1 MFYFAG
7 IEQERGKEY
16 GWEKQGR
23 RAGGRAGKRPQ
34 QRKNRGGGTTLL
46 RTFSKENSRRSG
58 SIWTAHK
65 GSFFSAGTTN
75 KESPPETSNEQL
87 AGNS

>member
-16 GWEKQGR
+16 EWEKQGR

-34 QRKNRGGGTTLL
+34 QRKNRGGGYDP
-46 RTFSKENSRRSG
+46 SKN
-58 SIWTAHK
+58 
-65 GSFFSAGTTN
+65 FF
-75 KESPPETSNEQL
+75 KRE
-87 AGNS
+87 

>member
-16 GWEKQGR
+16 EWEKQGR

-75 KESPPETSNEQL
+75 KESPPETSNEQR
-87 AGNS
+87 AASS

>member
-1 MFYFAG
+1 MNG
-7 IEQERGKEY
+7 RNRGDVRVVEPENARSR
-16 GWEKQGR
+16 EKI
-23 RAGGRAGKRPQ
+23 
-34 QRKNRGGGTTLL
+34 GGGTTLL

-65 GSFFSAGTTN
+65 GSFFSARNTN

-87 AGNS
+87 KAKS

>member
-1 MFYFAG
+1 MDG
-7 IEQERGKEY
+7 RNRGDVRVVEPENARS
-16 GWEKQGR
+16 GEKI
-23 RAGGRAGKRPQ
+23 
-34 QRKNRGGGTTLL
+34 GGGTTLL

-87 AGNS
+87 AISNEQLATRS

>member
-16 GWEKQGR
+16 EWEKQGR
-23 RAGGRAGKRPQ
+23 RAGGKAGKRPQ
-34 QRKNRGGGTTLL
+34 QRKNRGGTTLL
-46 RTFSKENSRRSG
+46 RTFSKENSRGSG

-65 GSFFSAGTTN
+65 GSFFSARNTN
-75 KESPPETSNEQL
+75 KESPPETSNEQR
-87 AGNS
+87 ATSS

>member
-1 MFYFAG
+1 MNG
-7 IEQERGKEY
+7 RNRGDVRAAEPENARSS
-16 GWEKQGR
+16 EKIG
-23 RAGGRAGKRPQ
+23 
-34 QRKNRGGGTTLL
+34 GGGTPLL

-75 KESPPETSNEQL
+75 KESPPETSNEQR
-87 AGNS
+87 AASN